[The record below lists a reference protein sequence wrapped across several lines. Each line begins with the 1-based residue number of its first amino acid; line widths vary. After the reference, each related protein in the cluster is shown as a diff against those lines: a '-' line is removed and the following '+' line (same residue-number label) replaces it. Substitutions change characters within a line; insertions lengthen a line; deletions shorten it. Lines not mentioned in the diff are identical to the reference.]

1 MTETY
6 KDPVAAHDTDPRLT
20 ASRAMVRLV
29 RRMRSVF
36 DDQAHDMGLT
46 YARAQTIL
54 EVSRREGLNQTALA
68 ECLDIETPTL
78 NRTLDGLEKLG
89 FLERRPDPD
98 DKRVRQIYLTAH
110 ARANADQIER
120 FLQDLRAQ
128 VYKGVSA
135 QEMAQLQRTLDKMA
149 ANMAEMRL
157 L

>member
-1 MTETY
+1 MTETL
-6 KDPVAAHDTDPRLT
+6 KDPMARHDNHQRRAATRT
-20 ASRAMVRLV
+20 MIRLV
-29 RRMRSVF
+29 RKIRSVF

-54 EVSRREGLNQTALA
+54 EVSRREGLSQTALA

-89 FLERRPDPD
+89 FLERRLDPN

-110 ARANADQIER
+110 ARANADQIET
-120 FLQDLRAQ
+120 FVQDLRAQ
-128 VYKGVSA
+128 VYKGISA
-135 QEMAQLQRTLDKMA
+135 QEIAQMQRVLDKMT